1 MLGFGSSN
9 HTRELEAMLQAI
21 GKAQAVIEFN
31 LDGTII
37 TANENFLKT
46 MGYALEEI
54 QGKHHGM
61 FVEPSYRDSAEY
73 KNFWAALGR
82 GEFQAAV
89 FKRIGKGGREVFIQA
104 SYNPILDRSGK
115 PIKIVKFATDVT
127 QQTLRNADYAGQI
140 DAIGKAQAV
149 IEFQLDG
156 TIITANENFLKAM
169 GYTLDEVRGKH
180 HSMFVEPAY
189 RESAEYKNF
198 WASLAR
204 GEFKAAEY
212 KRIAKGGREIYIQ
225 ASYNPIFDMTGK
237 PFKVVKFAT
246 DVTQVKLKNA
256 DYIGQIDA
264 IGKSQ
269 AVIEF
274 KLDGTII
281 TANENFLH
289 AMGYTLGEIQGKH
302 HSMFVEPSYRDSAE
316 YAAFWASLGRG
327 EFQAAEYKR
336 LAKGNREIYI
346 QASYNPILDMNGKP
360 FKVVKYASDVTQQV
374 IARKKSEHVRSMM
387 ESVAAGAEELNA
399 SVREI
404 SESMVKSKDTA
415 NGAVERVELADHSTQ
430 RLNEAAQSMGGI
442 VELINN
448 ITSQIDLL
456 ALNATIESAR
466 AGEAG
471 KGFAVV
477 ANEVKNLAGQ
487 AKNATEQ
494 ISKEID
500 GMRGISTDVVAAL
513 GNIKQAIDAVREYV
527 ASTAAA
533 VEEQSAVANEM
544 SANMQKAA
552 AEANSIGQAV

>member
-1 MLGFGSSN
+1 MLGFGSSQ
-9 HTRELEAMLQAI
+9 HARELEAMLQALGKSQAVIEFNIDGTIIRANDNFLNAMGYTLAEIEGKHHSMFVEPAYGSSAEYRNFWAALGRGEYQAAVFKRLAKGGREIFIQASYNPILDKSGKPYKVVKFATDVTKETMRNADYAGQIDAI

-37 TANENFLKT
+37 TANKNFLDA
-46 MGYALEEI
+46 MGYTLPEI
-54 QGKHHGM
+54 QGKHHAM
-61 FVEPSYRDSAEY
+61 FVEPAYRESMEY
-73 KNFWAALGR
+73 RNFWAALGR
-82 GEFQAAV
+82 GEFQAA
-89 FKRIGKGGREVFIQA
+89 
-104 SYNPILDRSGK
+104 
-115 PIKIVKFATDVT
+115 
-127 QQTLRNADYAGQI
+127 
-140 DAIGKAQAV
+140 
-149 IEFQLDG
+149 
-156 TIITANENFLKAM
+156 
-169 GYTLDEVRGKH
+169 
-180 HSMFVEPAY
+180 
-189 RESAEYKNF
+189 
-198 WASLAR
+198 
-204 GEFKAAEY
+204 EY
-212 KRIAKGGREIYIQ
+212 KRIAKGGREIFIQ

-246 DVTQVKLKNA
+246 DITQMKLKNA
-256 DYIGQIDA
+256 DYVGQIDA

-274 KLDGTII
+274 NLDGTII
-281 TANENFLH
+281 TANQNFLH
-289 AMGYTLGEIQGKH
+289 AMGYSLGEIQGKH
-302 HSMFVEPSYRDSAE
+302 HSMFVEPAYRDSLE
-316 YAAFWASLGRG
+316 YREFWASLGRG

-336 LAKGNREIYI
+336 IAKGNREIYI

-399 SVREI
+399 SVKEI
-404 SESMVKSKDTA
+404 AESMVKSKDTA
-415 NGAVERVELADHSTQ
+415 NGAVERVEVADHSTQ

-471 KGFAVV
+471 RGFAVV

-487 AKNATEQ
+487 AKHATEQ

-500 GMRGISTDVVAAL
+500 GMRGISGDVVTAL
-513 GNIKQAIDAVREYV
+513 GNIKQSIDAVREYV

-552 AEANSIGQAV
+552 AEANSIGQAA

>member
-21 GKAQAVIEFN
+21 GKSQAVIEFN
-31 LDGTII
+31 VDGTII
-37 TANENFLKT
+37 TANENFLKA
-46 MGYALEEI
+46 MGYSLAEI
-54 QGKHHGM
+54 EGQHHRM
-61 FVEPSYRDSAEY
+61 FVEPGYANSAEY
-73 KNFWAALGR
+73 QNFWAALGR

-89 FKRIGKGGREVFIQA
+89 FKRITKSGREIFIQA
-104 SYNPILDRSGK
+104 SYNPILDKSGK
-115 PIKIVKFATDVT
+115 PFKVVKFATDVT
-127 QQTLRNADYAGQI
+127 KETLRNADYAGQL

-156 TIITANENFLKAM
+156 TIITANENFLKTM
-169 GYTLDEVRGKH
+169 GYTLAEVQGKH
-180 HSMFVEPAY
+180 HSMFAEPAY
-189 RESAEYKNF
+189 RDSPEYKAF
-198 WASLAR
+198 WAALGR
-204 GEFKAAEY
+204 GEFQAAEY
-212 KRIAKGGREIYIQ
+212 KRIAKGGREVFIQ

-246 DVTQVKLKNA
+246 DITQDKLRNA

-274 KLDGTII
+274 NLDGTII
-281 TANENFLH
+281 TANSNFLG
-289 AMGYTLGEIQGKH
+289 AMGYSLNEIQGKH
-302 HSMFVEPSYRDSAE
+302 HSMFVEPSFRDSAE
-316 YAAFWASLGRG
+316 YAQFWASLGRG
-327 EFQAAEYKR
+327 EFQSAEYKR
-336 LAKGNREIYI
+336 IAKGGREIYI

-399 SVREI
+399 SVKEI
-404 SESMVKSKDTA
+404 AESMVKSKDTA
-415 NGAVERVELADHSTQ
+415 NGAAERVELADHSTH

-471 KGFAVV
+471 RGFAVV

-500 GMRGISTDVVAAL
+500 GMRGISTDVVTAL
-513 GNIKQAIDAVREYV
+513 GNIKQSIEAVREYV
-527 ASTAAA
+527 TSTAAA

-552 AEANSIGQAV
+552 AEANSIGQAA